1 MSIVILHTTQFKRK
15 TISKMKLSLA
25 TILSLAA
32 GASAFTTPSL
42 PTAVRSTTQVSETK
56 VCFSA
61 AKLRGA
67 ELSCKRSLSV
77 FALNCYIVS
86 DTNDLPHSLG

>member
-1 MSIVILHTTQFKRK
+1 
-15 TISKMKLSLA
+15 MKLTLA

-56 VCFSA
+56 VC
-61 AKLRGA
+61 
-67 ELSCKRSLSV
+67 
-77 FALNCYIVS
+77 LNVAQ
-86 DTNDLPHSLG
+86 LGS